1 MNLIHS
7 LGLGYAFLSGKERE
21 LGLIHSLS
29 SLLWFGGS
37 AIRTHIHTC
46 MCVCVYISNHG
57 FGLSF
62 KNGWRISKN
71 VY

>member
-37 AIRTHIHTC
+37 AIHTHTYTR
-46 MCVCVYISNHG
+46 VYISNHG